1 MVWPNV
7 SMRKFPTVYHANSE
21 NLWNWL
27 YRRNTK
33 KKLLN
38 FFCCVWSCGWF
49 FWPGRDTGYHFQNYI
64 LNSLIDCFY
73 FCNFSYQVETILYL
87 VMKSKQEH
95 GQIYPHLTCLPLPVC
110 SDKEPAPELC
120 LSDLFLSLACVSLWR
135 THRQLWLHVH
145 HLQPSWFVKVWVF
158 LRNRQHSL
166 HSLLSADVITV
177 PVARFSLC
185 PSCVLETF
193 WTKEPVALVD
203 GTRGQSVYFCAC
215 VLLIVSFSTRTC
227 RQELCGFSYLYCL

>member
-27 YRRNTK
+27 YRRNTE

-95 GQIYPHLTCLPLPVC
+95 GQIYPHLTCLSLPVC
-110 SDKEPAPELC
+110 SDKEPASELC
-120 LSDLFLSLACVSLWR
+120 LSDLFLSLACVSLKNSQ
-135 THRQLWLHVH
+135 T
-145 HLQPSWFVKVWVF
+145 
-158 LRNRQHSL
+158 
-166 HSLLSADVITV
+166 
-177 PVARFSLC
+177 ARASC
-185 PSCVLETF
+185 PSSPAFLICENVSFPEEQATF
-193 WTKEPVALVD
+193 TSFPPFCRRYHSS
-203 GTRGQSVYFCAC
+203 RGQVQPLPIRCSRDILDKRASGSGWWDPWTVSIFLCLCFAHC
-215 VLLIVSFSTRTC
+215 VFFYKDL
-227 RQELCGFSYLYCL
+227 